1 MSGKENEPGPGPV
14 ISELASYIAA
24 AGDRALP
31 AEVAAKTGLH
41 LLDTLAAIVSGSA
54 LRPGELATEYVRGV
68 GGTQESVVIGSDIVT
83 TAGNAA
89 LANAMA
95 AHADETDDS
104 HLSSRSHLGCAVVP
118 AALAMAERQGR
129 GGEAL
134 LNAVALGYDI
144 GARATLSLG
153 ADQLYEAG
161 HSTHSFAPLFGAAAA
176 AGTLARL
183 NADRVRWMLSYTAQQ
198 ASGVNC
204 WARDEGHVEKAFDFA
219 GMPARNGVAA
229 ATMVAA
235 GFTGVDDVFTGPR
248 NFFFAF
254 SPEPE
259 PELLIDGLGSRFEI
273 MNTNIKKWSVGSP
286 IQAALD
292 SVQALIGEHGLK
304 PADIQRIRVLM
315 SEKESHVI
323 DNRSM
328 PDINLQ
334 HLLSLLVLDGGLTFL
349 SSHDYDRMRDTEVL
363 AFRQRIELVPDADL
377 PRRQPVVEI
386 ETMGGQSFSHR
397 TLAVRGTPENPMP
410 RHEVEAKA
418 DDLMAP
424 VLGAARSRELIA
436 RIRDIGALGDAREL
450 RPLLTA

>member
-1 MSGKENEPGPGPV
+1 MSGKEDKPGPGPV
-14 ISELASYIAA
+14 IGALASYIAA
-24 AGDRALP
+24 AKDRPLP

-54 LRPGELATEYVRGV
+54 LRPGEIAAEYVRGL
-68 GGTQESVVIGSDIVT
+68 GGAQESVVIGSDIVT

-104 HLSSRSHLGCAVVP
+104 HFSSRSHLGCAVVP

-129 GGEAL
+129 SGEAL

-176 AGTLARL
+176 SGALAGLG
-183 NADRVRWMLSYTAQQ
+183 ADQVRWMLSYTAQQ

-254 SPEPE
+254 SPEPR

-273 MNTNIKKWSVGSP
+273 MATNIKKWSVGSP

-292 SVQALIGEHGLK
+292 SVQALIEEHGLEA
-304 PADIQRIRVLM
+304 ADIQRIRVKM

-323 DNRSM
+323 DNRAM

-349 SSHDYDRMRDTEVL
+349 SSHDYGRMEDAEVL

-386 ETMGGQSFSHR
+386 DTTGGQSFSHR
-397 TLAVRGTPENPMP
+397 TMAVRGTPGNPMTP
-410 RHEVEAKA
+410 HEVEAKA

-424 VLGAARSRELIA
+424 VLGAARSAELIA
-436 RIRDIGALGDAREL
+436 MIRDIGALGDARAL
-450 RPLLTA
+450 RPLLVA

>member
-1 MSGKENEPGPGPV
+1 
-14 ISELASYIAA
+14 
-24 AGDRALP
+24 
-31 AEVAAKTGLH
+31 
-41 LLDTLAAIVSGSA
+41 
-54 LRPGELATEYVRGV
+54 
-68 GGTQESVVIGSDIVT
+68 
-83 TAGNAA
+83 
-89 LANAMA
+89 
-95 AHADETDDS
+95 
-104 HLSSRSHLGCAVVP
+104 
-118 AALAMAERQGR
+118 
-129 GGEAL
+129 
-134 LNAVALGYDI
+134 
-144 GARATLSLG
+144 
-153 ADQLYEAG
+153 
-161 HSTHSFAPLFGAAAA
+161 
-176 AGTLARL
+176 
-183 NADRVRWMLSYTAQQ
+183 
-198 ASGVNC
+198 VNC

-254 SPEPE
+254 SPEPR

-273 MNTNIKKWSVGSP
+273 MATNIKKWSVGSP

-292 SVQALIGEHGLK
+292 STQALIEEHGLEA
-304 PADIQRIRVLM
+304 ADIQRIRVKM

-323 DNRSM
+323 DNRAM

-349 SSHDYDRMRDTEVL
+349 SSHDYGRMEDAEVL

-386 ETMGGQSFSHR
+386 ETAGGQSFSHR
-397 TLAVRGTPENPMP
+397 TMAVRGTPENPMTP
-410 RHEVEAKA
+410 HEVEAKA

-436 RIRDIGALGDAREL
+436 MIRDIGALGDAREL
-450 RPLLTA
+450 RPLLVA

>member
-1 MSGKENEPGPGPV
+1 MKENKPGPGPV
-14 ISELASYIAA
+14 ISELADYIAA
-24 AGDRALP
+24 AGARPLP
-31 AEVAAKTGLH
+31 AEVASKTGLH

-54 LRPGELATEYVRGV
+54 LQPGEIAVEYVRGL
-68 GGTQESVVIGSDIVT
+68 GGTEESVVIGSDVVT
-83 TAGNAA
+83 TAVNAA
-89 LANAMA
+89 LANGMA

-104 HLSSRSHLGCAVVP
+104 HMSSRSHLGCAVVP
-118 AALAMAERQGR
+118 AALAMAEREGR

-134 LNAVALGYDI
+134 LRAVALGYDI
-144 GARATLSLG
+144 GARATLALG

-161 HSTHSFAPLFGAAAA
+161 HSTHTFAPLFGAAAA
-176 AGTLARL
+176 SGTLARL

-219 GMPARNGVAA
+219 GMPAQNGVGA

-254 SPEPE
+254 SPQPE
-259 PELLIDGLGSRFEI
+259 PGLLIDGLGSRFEI
-273 MNTNIKKWSVGSP
+273 MATNIKKWSVGSP

-292 SVQALIGEHGLK
+292 STQALMEEHGLE
-304 PADIQRIRVLM
+304 AAGIQRIRVLM
-315 SEKESHVI
+315 SDKESHVV
-323 DNRSM
+323 DNRTM

-349 SSHDYDRMRDTEVL
+349 SSHDYDRMQDPDVL
-363 AFRQRIELVPDADL
+363 KFRERIELVPDPDL

-386 ETMGGQSFSHR
+386 DTADGQTFSHR
-397 TLAVRGTPENPMP
+397 TPAVRGTPENPMS
-410 RHEVEAKA
+410 RQEVEAKA

-424 VLGAARSRELIA
+424 VLGAARSAELIA
-436 RIRDIGALGDAREL
+436 KIRDISALGDAREL

>member
-1 MSGKENEPGPGPV
+1 LSGKENKPGPGPV
-14 ISELASYIAA
+14 ISELADYIAA
-24 AGDRALP
+24 AGDRPLP
-31 AEVAAKTGLH
+31 AEVASKTGLH
-41 LLDTLAAIVSGSA
+41 LLDTLAAMVSGSA
-54 LRPGELATEYVRGV
+54 LHPGEIAVEYVRGL
-68 GGTQESVVIGSDIVT
+68 GGTEESVVIGSDVVT
-83 TAGNAA
+83 TAVNAA
-89 LANAMA
+89 LANGMA

-118 AALAMAERQGR
+118 AALAMAEREGR

-134 LNAVALGYDI
+134 LRAVALGYDV

-183 NADRVRWMLSYTAQQ
+183 NADQVRWMLSYTAQQ

-204 WARDEGHVEKAFDFA
+204 WARDEGHVEKAFDFG
-219 GMPARNGVAA
+219 GMPARNGVGA

-254 SPEPE
+254 SPRPE

-273 MNTNIKKWSVGSP
+273 MDTNIKKWSVGSP

-292 SVQALIGEHGLK
+292 SVQALMEEHGLER
-304 PADIQRIRVLM
+304 ADIERIRVLM
-315 SEKESHVI
+315 SDKESHVV
-323 DNRSM
+323 DNRAM

-349 SSHDYDRMRDTEVL
+349 SSHDYDRMQDAEVL
-363 AFRQRIELVPDADL
+363 KFRERIELVPDPDL

-386 ETMGGQSFSHR
+386 GTADGQTFSHR
-397 TLAVRGTPENPMP
+397 TAAVRGTPENPMT
-410 RHEVEAKA
+410 RQEVEAKA

-424 VLGAARSRELIA
+424 VLGTARSKELIA
-436 RIRDIGALGDAREL
+436 KIRGIEALGDARAL
-450 RPLLTA
+450 RPLLVA

>member
-1 MSGKENEPGPGPV
+1 MSGKEDKPGPGPV
-14 ISELASYIAA
+14 IGALASYIAA
-24 AGDRALP
+24 ARDRPLP

-54 LRPGELATEYVRGV
+54 LRPGEIAAEYVRGL

-129 GGEAL
+129 SGEAL

-176 AGTLARL
+176 SGALAGLG
-183 NADRVRWMLSYTAQQ
+183 ADQVRWMLSYTAQQ

-254 SPEPE
+254 SPEPR

-273 MNTNIKKWSVGSP
+273 MATNIKKWSVGSP

-292 SVQALIGEHGLK
+292 SVQALIEEHGLEA
-304 PADIQRIRVLM
+304 ADIQRIRVKM
-315 SEKESHVI
+315 SEKESQIV
-323 DNRSM
+323 DNRAM

-349 SSHDYDRMRDTEVL
+349 SSHDYGRMEDAEVL
-363 AFRQRIELVPDADL
+363 AFRQRIELVADADL

-386 ETMGGQSFSHR
+386 DTTGGQSFSHR
-397 TLAVRGTPENPMP
+397 TMAVRGTPENPMTP
-410 RHEVEAKA
+410 HEVEAKA

-424 VLGAARSRELIA
+424 VLGAARSAELIA
-436 RIRDIGALGDAREL
+436 MIRDIGALGDAREL

>member
-1 MSGKENEPGPGPV
+1 LSEKENKPGPGPV
-14 ISELASYIAA
+14 IRELADYIAA
-24 AGDRALP
+24 AGARPLP
-31 AEVAAKTGLH
+31 AEVASKTGLH
-41 LLDTLAAIVSGSA
+41 LLDTLAAIVSGSR
-54 LRPGELATEYVRGV
+54 LRPGAIAIDYVRTL
-68 GGTQESVVIGSDIVT
+68 GGTEESVVIGSDIIT
-83 TAGNAA
+83 TAVNAA

-104 HLSSRSHLGCAVVP
+104 HLTSRSHLGCAVVP
-118 AALAMAERQGR
+118 AALAMAEREGR

-153 ADQLYEAG
+153 PDQLYEAG
-161 HSTHSFAPLFGAAAA
+161 HSTHTFAPLFGAAAA
-176 AGTLARL
+176 AGTLAGL
-183 NADRVRWMLSYTAQQ
+183 NADQVRWLLSYTAQQ

-204 WARDEGHVEKAFDFA
+204 WARDEGHIEKAFDFG
-219 GMPARNGVAA
+219 GMAARNGVAA

-254 SPEPE
+254 SPAPE
-259 PELLIDGLGSRFEI
+259 PRLLIDGLGSRFEI
-273 MNTNIKKWSVGSP
+273 MATNIKKWSVGSP

-292 SVQALIGEHGLK
+292 STQALIEEHGLDA
-304 PADIQRIRVLM
+304 ADIERIRVLM
-315 SEKESHVI
+315 SDKESHVV

-349 SSHDYDRMRDTEVL
+349 SSHDYDRLADPEVL
-363 AFRQRIELVPDADL
+363 AFRQRIELVPDPDL
-377 PRRQPVVEI
+377 PRRQPVIEI
-386 ETMGGQSFSHR
+386 ETVGGQSFSHR
-397 TLAVRGTPENPMP
+397 TMAVRGTPENPMT
-410 RHEVEAKA
+410 RQEVETKA

-424 VLGAARSRELIA
+424 VLGAERSRDLIA
-436 RIRDIGALGDAREL
+436 KIRDIGVLGDANEL

>member
-1 MSGKENEPGPGPV
+1 MSGKEDKPGPGPV
-14 ISELASYIAA
+14 IGALASYIAA
-24 AGDRALP
+24 AKDRPLP

-54 LRPGELATEYVRGV
+54 LRPGEIAAEYVRGL
-68 GGTQESVVIGSDIVT
+68 GGAQESVVIGSDIVT

-104 HLSSRSHLGCAVVP
+104 HFSSRSHLGCAVVP

-129 GGEAL
+129 SGEAL

-176 AGTLARL
+176 SGALAGLG
-183 NADRVRWMLSYTAQQ
+183 ADQVRWMLSYTAQQ

-254 SPEPE
+254 SPEPR

-273 MNTNIKKWSVGSP
+273 MATNIKKWSVGSP

-292 SVQALIGEHGLK
+292 SVQALIEEHGLGA
-304 PADIQRIRVLM
+304 ADIQRIRVRM

-323 DNRSM
+323 DNRAM

-349 SSHDYDRMRDTEVL
+349 SSHDYGRMEDAEVL
-363 AFRQRIELVPDADL
+363 AFRQRIELVPDPDL

-386 ETMGGQSFSHR
+386 DTTGGQSFSHR
-397 TLAVRGTPENPMP
+397 TMAVRGTPENPMTP
-410 RHEVEAKA
+410 HEVEAKA

-424 VLGAARSRELIA
+424 VLGAARSAELIA
-436 RIRDIGALGDAREL
+436 MIRDIGALGDAREL

>member
-1 MSGKENEPGPGPV
+1 MSEKDNKPGPGPV
-14 ISELASYIAA
+14 ISELADYIAGA
-24 AGDRALP
+24 QARPLP
-31 AEVAAKTGLH
+31 AEVASKTGLH

-54 LRPGELATEYVRGV
+54 LHPGEIALEYVRGL
-68 GGTQESVVIGSDIVT
+68 GGTQESVVIGSDVVT
-83 TAGNAA
+83 TAVNAA
-89 LANAMA
+89 LANGMA

-104 HLSSRSHLGCAVVP
+104 HMSSRSHLGCAVVP
-118 AALAMAERQGR
+118 AALAMAEREGR

-134 LNAVALGYDI
+134 LRAVALGYDI
-144 GARATLSLG
+144 GARVTLALG

-161 HSTHSFAPLFGAAAA
+161 HSTHTFAPLFGAAAA

-183 NADRVRWMLSYTAQQ
+183 GADQVRWMLSYTAQQ

-219 GMPARNGVAA
+219 GMPAQNGVGA

-254 SPEPE
+254 SPQPE
-259 PELLIDGLGSRFEI
+259 PELLIEGLGSRFEI
-273 MNTNIKKWSVGSP
+273 MDTNIKKWSVGSP

-292 SVQALIGEHGLK
+292 SVQALMEEHGLEA
-304 PADIQRIRVLM
+304 ADIERIRVLM
-315 SEKESHVI
+315 SEKESHVV
-323 DNRSM
+323 DNRTM

-349 SSHDYDRMRDTEVL
+349 SSHDYDRMQDPDVL
-363 AFRQRIELVPDADL
+363 KFRERIELVPDPDL

-386 ETMGGQSFSHR
+386 DTAGGQTFSHR
-397 TLAVRGTPENPMP
+397 TPAVRGTPENPMS
-410 RHEVEAKA
+410 RQEVEAKA

-424 VLGAARSRELIA
+424 VLGAARSAELIA
-436 RIRDIGALGDAREL
+436 KIRDISALGDAREL

>member
-1 MSGKENEPGPGPV
+1 MSGKEDKPGPGPV
-14 ISELASYIAA
+14 IGELASYIAA
-24 AGDRALP
+24 ARDRPLP

-54 LRPGELATEYVRGV
+54 LRPGEIAAEYVRGL

-104 HLSSRSHLGCAVVP
+104 HFSSRSHLGCAVVP

-129 GGEAL
+129 SGEAL

-176 AGTLARL
+176 SGALAGLG
-183 NADRVRWMLSYTAQQ
+183 ADQVRWMLSYTAQQ

-254 SPEPE
+254 SPEPR

-273 MNTNIKKWSVGSP
+273 MATNIKKWSVGSP

-292 SVQALIGEHGLK
+292 SVQALIEEHGLEA
-304 PADIQRIRVLM
+304 ADIQRIRVKM

-323 DNRSM
+323 DNRAM

-349 SSHDYDRMRDTEVL
+349 SSHDYGRMEDAEVL
-363 AFRQRIELVPDADL
+363 AFRQRIELVADADL

-386 ETMGGQSFSHR
+386 ETAGGQSFSHR
-397 TLAVRGTPENPMP
+397 TMAVRGTPENPMTP
-410 RHEVEAKA
+410 HEVEAKA

-424 VLGAARSRELIA
+424 VLGAARSAELIA
-436 RIRDIGALGDAREL
+436 MIRDIGALGDAREL